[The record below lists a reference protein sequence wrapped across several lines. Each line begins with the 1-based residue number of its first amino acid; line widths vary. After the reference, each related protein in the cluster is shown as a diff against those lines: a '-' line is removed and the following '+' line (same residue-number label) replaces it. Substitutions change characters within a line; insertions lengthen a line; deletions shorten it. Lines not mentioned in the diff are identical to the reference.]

1 MTMKKVILSVFV
13 VVLLSSCSVAMKE
26 VSQSFTYKDP
36 QTIGGRWTVH
46 FPDGTMYENAKC
58 TYWGT
63 GDDTS
68 VWKLEDETTLI
79 QSGTVW
85 ATKKEV

>member
-1 MTMKKVILSVFV
+1 MKKIIPIVL
-13 VVLLSSCSVAMKE
+13 VLLLSGCAVAQKE
-26 VSQSFTYKDP
+26 WSQSFSYKDP

-46 FPDGTMYENAKC
+46 FPDGSTYENAKC

-63 GDDTS
+63 QDDTS
-68 VWKLEDETTLI
+68 VWTLEDGTTLI

-85 ATKKEV
+85 ATK